1 VGCPRDR
8 LSVGFFTR
16 LLQLCTPQE
25 LYLKGGQHQLRKP
38 TCFIPAQSTEQQSSV
53 ACQGERKQSALP
65 HSRIGALLK
74 R

>member
-1 VGCPRDR
+1 MESHPQVVCGLSGWCVRCPRDR

-38 TCFIPAQSTEQQSSV
+38 TGFIPAQSTEQQSSI
-53 ACQGERKQSALP
+53 AC
-65 HSRIGALLK
+65 
-74 R
+74 